1 MPDYTTQGQINGT
14 MGVSAGRSQEQY
26 PQRNE
31 FVRDHA
37 MIQGANLRENN
48 ILKTSDRHKSDLEIA
63 TDHLTQIIE
72 LLQARS
78 IGLHEKLRSSGLL
91 NPGEP
96 VDAMPNETLPSV
108 QIPYAQH
115 LVGLAEKIAET
126 SRLLQVTTNL
136 LGV

>member
-1 MPDYTTQGQINGT
+1 MPDCTTHGQINGA
-14 MGVSAGRSQEQY
+14 MGSAARSQEQY
-26 PQRNE
+26 PEQQRFAKQAYE
-31 FVRDHA
+31 RADIA
-37 MIQGANLRENN
+37 MQSGLGTMKA
-48 ILKTSDRHKSDLEIA
+48 SDRQKSDLGIA
-63 TDHLTQIIE
+63 TDHLTQAIE

-96 VDAMPNETLPSV
+96 VGAMPNETLPGV

-115 LVGLAEKIAET
+115 LVGLAEKINET